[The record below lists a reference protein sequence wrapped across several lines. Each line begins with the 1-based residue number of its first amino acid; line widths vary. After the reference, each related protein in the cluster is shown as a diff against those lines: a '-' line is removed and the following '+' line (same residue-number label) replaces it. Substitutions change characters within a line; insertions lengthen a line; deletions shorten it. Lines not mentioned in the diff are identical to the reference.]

1 MPISILFILDLLIIC
16 INVDIIR
23 NVINFKR
30 IDKLWNVYE
39 IVLIGW
45 VCLEE
50 ESNVW
55 EFERSYIESI
65 KREYTW
71 MSIWSG

>member
-1 MPISILFILDLLIIC
+1 MPISILFIFDLLIIC

-30 IDKLWNVYE
+30 IDKLWNVYD
-39 IVLIGW
+39 IVFIGW

-55 EFERSYIESI
+55 EFDRS
-65 KREYTW
+65 
-71 MSIWSG
+71 